1 MSDGKDQ
8 YIEFLDRAFERMPHL
23 SAESV
28 DFKIPDVESI
38 VQGTKTIIRNIG
50 VIADRARRTPQE
62 IGKYLSRELAV
73 PTSYEDQRLM
83 INGRFQNEELNK
95 RMHAYFDTYVI
106 CRECHKPD
114 THLESGGRGMM
125 QLVCEACGARYGV
138 KSY

>member
-1 MSDGKDQ
+1 MSEENDDYLKL
-8 YIEFLDRAFERMPHL
+8 LDRAFERMPHL
-23 SAESV
+23 SAESI

-38 VQGTKTIIRNIG
+38 IQGTKTIIRNIG

-62 IGKYLSRELAV
+62 IGKFLSKELAV
-73 PTSYEDQRLM
+73 PTSFEDQRLI
-83 INGRFQNEELNK
+83 INGKFQNDELNK
-95 RMHAYFDTYVI
+95 RMHTYFETYVI

-114 THLESGGRGMM
+114 THLESGGRGML